1 MVLGWTVVLSIIVY
15 IMLKGKSIVN
25 LTAKGAGRISDEER
39 TNTKEQEED
48 SKHAS
53 ISYTYPMY
61 NVTAIS
67 SL

>member
-1 MVLGWTVVLSIIVY
+1 MVLGWTVIFSIVIY
-15 IMLKGKSIVN
+15 IMVKGKSIVN

-53 ISYTYPMY
+53 ILFTYPMH